1 MEELKLEIL
10 RGWKSHVALERKA
23 AYNAHRSAAKPRLA
37 CGHAPRHSIVSKIH
51 TILNYYNSIDTLP
64 TSARM
69 KFWPI
74 SDLQSR
80 SSSLMLVFDL
90 VCASTFFTI
99 TAQYKLTPFLDGK
112 DPATTTDPE
121 GTSP

>member
-1 MEELKLEIL
+1 M
-10 RGWKSHVALERKA
+10 ALERKA
-23 AYNAHRSAAKPRLA
+23 AYHAHCSAAKPQLA
-37 CGHAPRHSIVSKIH
+37 YGHAQSNPPFYSFKKIYK
-51 TILNYYNSIDTLP
+51 ILNQYNSIDTLP

-74 SDLQSR
+74 LDLQSR
-80 SSSLMLVFDL
+80 KSSLMLVFDL

-112 DPATTTDPE
+112 DPATTTDPD